1 MCKKPETFAAA
12 SVFDAWLPLLVR
24 LNTLE
29 RGLMIRQKYRQK
41 SRTNRYLSTALM
53 GAALSGSSL
62 VIPAASA
69 ADNEVME
76 EVVVTGSFI
85 RGTPIDSASPVTTI
99 DEEDLINQGS
109 PSLTDVIRRLS
120 ASSGIDGE
128 SNQFQSNAS
137 EGVATVN
144 IRGLGPAR
152 TLVLLNGKRQVPVAT
167 RLPGGRFVDIN
178 SFPRLAVQRIEVLK
192 EGAAATYGSDAIG
205 GVVNFLTRKNFTG
218 FEVSGM
224 GTDIDGSDGNF
235 DFGIIGGFEFA
246 EFNWV
251 TSANYTKRN
260 ELSLREIDN
269 AQVSFAENPR
279 GGFSSIGNPGVF
291 YDPGLASAG
300 FGALVVGGVKD
311 PNCEALGGVNN
322 SLFCRFRYTDFDN
335 AIEKEEK
342 YQIFSEINGE
352 FGDGIGVHAELLYA
366 KVDVPE
372 WKTSPSYPPQA
383 LFGDVQ
389 FVPADHPGLVDFA
402 GKHPEFQPFVDSG
415 AGANFYG
422 RILGVGADA
431 GREAK
436 REYDTYRAA
445 VAFDGEFDNGI
456 GWDAGVTWSRSE
468 SEIGGVDA
476 QIGRTKL
483 AFQGFGG
490 FNCGATLDTA
500 GELVTNGAVAGQ
512 DGCLYYN
519 PFSNAIATSQAEA
532 TFGAVN
538 PDFNAAVANSPEVL
552 QYLDD
557 TSTTKSE
564 ATQLVLDLVFQGD
577 MLEGQGAW
585 AAGYQYRRL
594 DIETQLDDLINLDIN
609 PCPFVGQTDCQ
620 SQTGLRSFLAGGRE
634 VDADQDV
641 HAAFFETQLDLSEK
655 IDLQL
660 AVRYE
665 DYGSSDTFDPKLSG
679 RYDITEWLTFRGSV
693 QTTFRGPDLDALNPN
708 AVTQLSFVGPTAA
721 FKAIDIVGNPDVD
734 PEEAFTY
741 NIGAV
746 FEPLENMTLTVDYW
760 SYDFDNP
767 IVVEDFNA
775 LVSAYGDP
783 ARQAA
788 VQEQIFCTG
797 TGNDGSCTGAG
808 IERIEVQ
815 TINGPSRKT
824 TGIDVY
830 LNYAM
835 EVGDGTVTFG
845 ADMSH
850 TLKFEQDAYIKNGVQ
865 VSDSFDAAGFLN
877 AGNNIRSLPD
887 FKGRGS
893 VEYSLGNHTATVFV
907 NYITDYVDERDG
919 FKIDNH
925 TTVDLNYNLRLMN
938 DNLRIGLSAINLFD
952 ENAPLALVDL
962 GYDAYTHNPFGRQLK
977 AQVTYRFGN

>member
-1 MCKKPETFAAA
+1 
-12 SVFDAWLPLLVR
+12 
-24 LNTLE
+24 
-29 RGLMIRQKYRQK
+29 MIRQLKINR
-41 SRTNRYLSTALM
+41 SRKTGFLSTALI
-53 GAALSGSSL
+53 GATLSGTTML
-62 VIPAASA
+62 APAAFAEDES
-69 ADNEVME
+69 VME

-99 DEEDLINQGS
+99 DEEDLFNQGS

-128 SNQFQSNAS
+128 TNQFQSNAS
-137 EGVATVN
+137 EGVASVN
-144 IRGLGPAR
+144 LRGLGPAR
-152 TLVLLNGKRQVPVAT
+152 TLVLLNGKRQVPVPT

-205 GVVNFLTRKNFTG
+205 GVVNFLTRKNFQG
-218 FEVSGM
+218 VEVSASGA
-224 GTDIDGSDGNF
+224 DLNGSDGNF
-235 DFGIIGGFEFA
+235 DFGFIAGTQLGEFD
-246 EFNWV
+246 WV

-260 ELSLREIDN
+260 ELSLRDIPN

-291 YDPGLASAG
+291 YDPGLAGAG
-300 FGALVVGGVKD
+300 FGALVVGGIKD
-311 PNCEALGGVNN
+311 PNCEALGGVDN

-335 AIEKEEK
+335 AIEKEER
-342 YQIFSEINGE
+342 YQVFSELNGE

-402 GKHPEFQPFVDSG
+402 SKHPEFNAFVEDGAGGGVGSG
-415 AGANFYG
+415 PGANFYG
-422 RILGVGADA
+422 RIFGVGADA

-456 GWDAGVTWSRSE
+456 GWDAGVTWSHSE
-468 SEIGGVDA
+468 SELGGVDA

-500 GELVTNGAVAGQ
+500 GELQTNGAVAGEG
-512 DGCLYYN
+512 GCLYYN

-538 PDFNAAVANSPEVL
+538 PDFEPSVANSDEVL
-552 QYLDD
+552 TYLDD
-557 TSTTKSE
+557 TSITKSE
-564 ATQLVLDLVFQGD
+564 ATQFVLDLVFQGD
-577 MLEGQGAW
+577 LFDGQGAW
-585 AAGYQYRRL
+585 AAGYQYRKL
-594 DIETQLDDLINLDIN
+594 EIETSIDDLINLDIN
-609 PCPFVGQTDCQ
+609 PCPFVGQTDCE
-620 SQTGLRSFLAGGRE
+620 SQTGLRSFLAGSRE

-655 IDLQL
+655 VDLQL

-679 RYDITEWLTFRGSV
+679 RYDVTDWLTFRGSV
-693 QTTFRGPDLDALNPN
+693 QTTFRGPDLDAINPN
-708 AVTQLSFVGPTAA
+708 RVTSLSFVGPTAA
-721 FKAIDIVGNPDVD
+721 FKAIDVVGNPDVD

-746 FEPLENMTLTVDYW
+746 VEPMENLTLTVDYW
-760 SYDFDNP
+760 SYDFANP

-775 LVSAYGDP
+775 LVSAYDSGDP
-783 ARQAA
+783 ARRAA

-797 TGNDGSCTGAG
+797 TGNDGSCSGAG

-824 TGIDVY
+824 TGLDVY
-830 LNYAM
+830 VNYAM
-835 EVGDGTVTFG
+835 EVGSGTLTLG

-850 TLKFEQDAYIKNGVQ
+850 TIKFEQDAYIKNGAE
-865 VSDSFDAAGFLN
+865 VSGAFDAAGFLN

-887 FKGRGS
+887 FKGRAS
-893 VEYSLGNHTATVFV
+893 AEYAMGIHTASLFV
-907 NYITDYVDERDG
+907 NYITGYIDERDTDADG
-919 FKIDNH
+919 NFTTKVDNH

-938 DNLRIGLSAINLFD
+938 DNLRIGLSAINVFD
-952 ENAPLALVDL
+952 EDAPLALVDL
-962 GYDAYTHNPFGRQLK
+962 GYDAFTHNPFGRQLK